1 MSGIY
6 ITHELFR
13 LSAVELKER
22 YRSKTLSP
30 VEVMQAVLSRAERL
44 NPHLN
49 CCITICHE
57 LAMDGARQAE
67 ARIMSGQAYPPL
79 TGIPYSAKDLINT
92 KGIRT
97 TYGALPFKDNVPN
110 DDALVISR
118 LRDAGAILF
127 AKTTTPEFGTAGLT
141 DSPLFG
147 KTRNAW
153 SVNRTSGGSSGGAA
167 VAVAS
172 GLGPLALATDGGG
185 STRIPAA
192 CNGVVGI
199 KQSSGIVPHSQV
211 VDKFGNQTYVTPM
224 TRTVA
229 DTALMLDALAGE
241 DECDPTSIGLGRE
254 DYFGAATSPAD
265 LNGTKILYCLAPTGL
280 PISNDVQTNFHN
292 ALDALSEL
300 GAQIEPF
307 NPSGLN
313 VLATWQVINHTVWL
327 TRFKALAEQ
336 HPTQFSQT
344 FLKQL
349 ESAKNFSAIDY
360 QEAMIARSQLF
371 ARVQALVKPD
381 HFLAMPTLSR
391 TALPIDTDF
400 LGSFEVDGQRFEEI
414 RANWYPWTMLFNM
427 TGHPAISLP
436 CGFGQDGLPIGLHL
450 VGQYRK
456 DAALLRLAAAF
467 ESRQNLTGLW
477 PIEADFASTQ
487 LG

>member
-1 MSGIY
+1 MSEIH
-6 ITHELFR
+6 TANELCR

-30 VEVMQAVLSRAERL
+30 VEVMQAVLLRADHL

-49 CCITICHE
+49 CCLTICHE
-57 LAMDGARQAE
+57 LALNGARQAE

-127 AKTTTPEFGTAGLT
+127 AKTTTPEFGTAGVT
-141 DSPLFG
+141 ESPLFG

-153 SVNRTSGGSSGGAA
+153 SADRTSGGSSGGAA

-172 GLGPLALATDGGG
+172 GIGPLALATDGGG

-192 CNGVVGI
+192 CNGLVGI

-229 DTALMLDALAGE
+229 DTALMLDAIAGE
-241 DECDPTSIGLGRE
+241 DECDPTSIGLRRE
-254 DYFGAATSPAD
+254 DYYGAATRVSD
-265 LNGTKILYCLAPTGL
+265 LNGVKILYCLAPAGL
-280 PISNDVQTNFHN
+280 PISDDVQASFHK
-292 ALDALSEL
+292 ALNSLREL

-307 NPSGLN
+307 NPAGLN
-313 VLATWQVINHTVWL
+313 VLTTWQVINHTVWL
-327 TRFKALAEQ
+327 TRFKALADQ
-336 HPTQFSQT
+336 YPTQLSPT

-349 ESAKNFSAIDY
+349 ESAKKFSAIDY
-360 QEAMIARSQLF
+360 QEAMIARSQLY
-371 ARVQALVKPD
+371 AQVQALVQPG

-391 TALPIDTDF
+391 TALPINIDF
-400 LGSFEVDGQRFEEI
+400 LGSFDIDGQSFDEI

-427 TGHPAISLP
+427 TGHPAISLS
-436 CGFGQDGLPIGLHL
+436 CGFGTDGLPIGLQL

-456 DAALLRLAAAF
+456 DAALLSLAAAF
-467 ESRQNLTGLW
+467 ERSQNFTHLW
-477 PIEADFASTQ
+477 PAEAVFV
-487 LG
+487 

>member
-1 MSGIY
+1 M
-6 ITHELFR
+6 
-13 LSAVELKER
+13 
-22 YRSKTLSP
+22 
-30 VEVMQAVLSRAERL
+30 
-44 NPHLN
+44 N
-49 CCITICHE
+49 
-57 LAMDGARQAE
+57 DARQAE
-67 ARIMSGQAYPPL
+67 ARIMSGQTYPPL

-97 TYGALPFKDNVPN
+97 TYGALAFKDNVPN

-127 AKTTTPEFGTAGLT
+127 AKTTTPEFGTAGFT
-141 DSPLFG
+141 ESPLFG

-153 SVNRTSGGSSGGAA
+153 SADRTSGGSSGGAA

-172 GLGPLALATDGGG
+172 GIGPIALATDGGG

-192 CNGVVGI
+192 CNGLVGI

-229 DTALMLDALAGE
+229 DTALMLDAIAGE
-241 DECDPTSIGLGRE
+241 DECDPTSMGLRRE
-254 DYFGAATSPAD
+254 DYYGATNSLSD
-265 LNGTKILYCLAPTGL
+265 LKDVKILYCLAPAGL
-280 PISNDVQTNFHN
+280 PISEDVQTSFHK
-292 ALDALSEL
+292 ALATLNEL

-307 NPSGLN
+307 DPSGLN
-313 VLATWQVINHTVWL
+313 VLATWQIINHTVWL
-327 TRFKALAEQ
+327 TRFKAMAEQ
-336 HPTQFSQT
+336 HPTQFSPS

-349 ESAKNFSAIDY
+349 ESAKNYSAIDY
-360 QEAMIARSQLF
+360 QEAMITRSQLY
-371 ARVQALVKPD
+371 ARVQALVKPG

-391 TALPIDTDF
+391 TALPLDTDF
-400 LGSFEVDGQRFEEI
+400 LGSFEIDGQRFEEI

-456 DAALLRLAAAF
+456 DAALLRVAATF
-467 ESRQNLTGLW
+467 ESRRNLTGLW
-477 PIEADFASTQ
+477 PTEENLFSTPV
-487 LG
+487 GEII

>member
-1 MSGIY
+1 MSETQTAI
-6 ITHELFR
+6 ELCR

-22 YRSKTLSP
+22 YRSKKLSP
-30 VEVMQAVLSRAERL
+30 VEVMQAVLSRADRL
-44 NPHLN
+44 NPYLN

-57 LAMDGARQAE
+57 LALKGARQAE
-67 ARIMSGQAYPPL
+67 ARIMSGQPYPSL
-79 TGIPYSAKDLINT
+79 TGIPYSAKDLIHT

-97 TYGALPFKDNVPN
+97 TYGSLPFKDHVPN
-110 DDALVISR
+110 EDALVISR

-127 AKTTTPEFGTAGLT
+127 AKTTTPEFGTAGIT
-141 DSPLFG
+141 ESPLFG

-153 SVNRTSGGSSGGAA
+153 SANRTSGGSSGGAA

-172 GLGPLALATDGGG
+172 GIGPLALATDGGG

-192 CNGVVGI
+192 CNGLVGI

-229 DTALMLDALAGE
+229 DTALMLDAIAGE
-241 DECDPTSIGLGRE
+241 DECDPTSMGLRRE
-254 DYFGAATSPAD
+254 DDYEAAAAPAD
-265 LNGTKILYCLAPTGL
+265 LKGVKILYCLAPAGL
-280 PISNDVQTNFHN
+280 PISEDVQTSFHE
-292 ALDALSEL
+292 ALRTLSEL
-300 GAQIEPF
+300 GAQVEPF
-307 NPSGLN
+307 DPAGLN
-313 VLATWQVINHTVWL
+313 VLATWQVINHTVWR
-327 TRFKALAEQ
+327 TRFKAMAEQ
-336 HPTQFSQT
+336 HPTQFSPT

-360 QEAMIARSQLF
+360 QEAMIVRSELY
-371 ARVQALVKPD
+371 ARVQALVKPG

-391 TALPIDTDF
+391 TALPLDIDF
-400 LGSFEVDGQRFEEI
+400 LGRFEIDGQQFEEI

-436 CGFGQDGLPIGLHL
+436 CGFGKDGLPIGLHL

-456 DAALLRLAAAF
+456 DAALLSVAAAF
-467 ESRQNLTGLW
+467 ESRQNLAQLW
-477 PIEADFASTQ
+477 PPEADFVSTQ

>member
-1 MSGIY
+1 MSEIP
-6 ITHELFR
+6 TVLELCR
-13 LSAVELKER
+13 LSAVELKEL
-22 YRSKTLSP
+22 YRSKKLSP
-30 VEVMQAVLSRAERL
+30 VEVMKAVLSRADRL
-44 NPHLN
+44 NPYLN

-57 LAMDGARQAE
+57 LALKGARQAE

-97 TYGALPFKDNVPN
+97 TYGALPFKDNVPKE
-110 DDALVISR
+110 DALVISR

-127 AKTTTPEFGTAGLT
+127 SKTTTPEFGTAGIT
-141 DSPLFG
+141 ESPLFG
-147 KTRNAW
+147 KTCNAW
-153 SVNRTSGGSSGGAA
+153 SANRTSGGSSGGAA

-172 GLGPLALATDGGG
+172 GIGTLALATDGGG

-192 CNGVVGI
+192 CNGLVGI
-199 KQSSGIVPHSQV
+199 KQSSGVVPHSQV

-241 DECDPTSIGLGRE
+241 DACDPNSLGLRRE
-254 DYFGAATSPAD
+254 DYYEAAISPAD
-265 LNGTKILYCLAPTGL
+265 LQGVKILYCLAPAGL
-280 PISNDVQTNFHN
+280 PISADVQASFHE
-292 ALDALSEL
+292 ALKTLGEL
-300 GAQIEPF
+300 GAQLEPF

-313 VLATWQVINHTVWL
+313 VLTTWQVINHTVWL

-336 HPTQFSQT
+336 HPTQFSPT

-360 QEAMIARSQLF
+360 QEAMIARSQLY
-371 ARVQALVKPD
+371 AQVQALVQPG

-391 TALPIDTDF
+391 TALPLDIDF
-400 LGSFEVDGQRFEEI
+400 LGGFDIDGQRFEDI

-436 CGFGQDGLPIGLHL
+436 CGFGKDGLPIGLHL
-450 VGQYRK
+450 VGQFRK
-456 DAALLRLAAAF
+456 DAALLSVAAAF
-467 ESRQNLTGLW
+467 ERCQNLTHLW
-477 PIEADFASTQ
+477 PAEADFVSTQ

>member
-1 MSGIY
+1 MSEIH
-6 ITHELFR
+6 TVNELCR

-30 VEVMQAVLSRAERL
+30 VEVMQAVLLRADHL

-49 CCITICHE
+49 CCLTICHE
-57 LAMDGARQAE
+57 LALNGARQAE
-67 ARIMSGQAYPPL
+67 ARIMSGEAYPPL

-110 DDALVISR
+110 SDALVISR

-127 AKTTTPEFGTAGLT
+127 AKTTTPEFGTAGVT
-141 DSPLFG
+141 ESPLFG

-153 SVNRTSGGSSGGAA
+153 SADRTSGGSSGGAA
-167 VAVAS
+167 VAVAC
-172 GLGPLALATDGGG
+172 GIGPLALATDGGG

-192 CNGVVGI
+192 CNGLVGI

-229 DTALMLDALAGE
+229 DTALMLDAIAGE
-241 DECDPTSIGLGRE
+241 DECDPTSMGLRRE
-254 DYFGAATSPAD
+254 DYYGAATRVSD
-265 LNGTKILYCLAPTGL
+265 LKGVKILYCLAPAGL
-280 PISNDVQTNFHN
+280 PISDDVQTSFHK
-292 ALDALSEL
+292 ALNSLSEL

-307 NPSGLN
+307 NPAGLN
-313 VLATWQVINHTVWL
+313 VLTTWQVINHTVWL
-327 TRFKALAEQ
+327 TRFKALADQ
-336 HPTQFSQT
+336 YPTQLSPT

-349 ESAKNFSAIDY
+349 ESAKKFSAIDY
-360 QEAMIARSQLF
+360 QEAMITRSQLY
-371 ARVQALVKPD
+371 AQVQALVQPG

-391 TALPIDTDF
+391 TALPINIDF
-400 LGSFEVDGQRFEEI
+400 LGSFDIDGQSFDEI

-436 CGFGQDGLPIGLHL
+436 CGFGRDGLPIGLQL

-456 DAALLRLAAAF
+456 DTALLSLAAAF
-467 ESRQNLTGLW
+467 ERSQNFTHLW
-477 PIEADFASTQ
+477 PAEAVFI
-487 LG
+487 

>member
-57 LAMDGARQAE
+57 LALDGARQAE
-67 ARIMSGQAYPPL
+67 TRIMSGQAYPPL
-79 TGIPYSAKDLINT
+79 TGIPYTAKDLINT

-97 TYGALPFKDNVPN
+97 TYGALPFKDNIPN

-118 LRDAGAILF
+118 LQKAGAILF

-141 DSPLFG
+141 ESPLFG

-153 SVNRTSGGSSGGAA
+153 SIDRTSGGSSGGAA

-265 LNGTKILYCLAPTGL
+265 LNGIKILYCLTPVGL
-280 PISNDVQTNFHN
+280 PISNDVQTKFHN
-292 ALDALSEL
+292 ALDTLSEL

-327 TRFKALAEQ
+327 TRFKALAAQ

-360 QEAMIARSQLF
+360 QAAMIARSQLF

-467 ESRQNLTGLW
+467 ESRQNLAGLW
-477 PIEADFASTQ
+477 PTEADFASTQ

>member
-1 MSGIY
+1 MSETRTAI
-6 ITHELFR
+6 ELCR
-13 LSAVELKER
+13 LTAVELKEQ

-30 VEVMQAVLSRAERL
+30 VEVMKAVLSRADHL
-44 NPHLN
+44 NPSLN

-57 LAMDGARQAE
+57 LAMNDARQAE
-67 ARIMSGQAYPPL
+67 ARIMSGQTYPPL

-92 KGIRT
+92 KGMRT

-118 LRDAGAILF
+118 MRDAGAILF
-127 AKTTTPEFGTAGLT
+127 AKTTTPEFGTAGFT
-141 DSPLFG
+141 ESPLFG

-153 SVNRTSGGSSGGAA
+153 SADRTSGGSSGGAA

-172 GLGPLALATDGGG
+172 GIGPIALATDGGG

-192 CNGVVGI
+192 CNGLVGI

-229 DTALMLDALAGE
+229 DTALMLDAIAGE
-241 DECDPTSIGLGRE
+241 DECDPTSMGLRRE
-254 DYFGAATSPAD
+254 DYYGAATSISD
-265 LNGTKILYCLAPTGL
+265 LRGVKILYCLAPAGR
-280 PISNDVQTNFHN
+280 PISADVQTSFHK
-292 ALDALSEL
+292 ALDTLVEL
-300 GAQIEPF
+300 GAQIEAF
-307 NPSGLN
+307 NPTGLN

-327 TRFKALAEQ
+327 TRFKTLAEQ
-336 HPTQFSQT
+336 HSTQFSQT

-349 ESAKNFSAIDY
+349 ESAKNYSAVAY
-360 QEAMIARSQLF
+360 QEAMIARSQLY
-371 ARVQALVKPD
+371 ARVQALVKPG

-391 TALPIDTDF
+391 TALPLTTDF
-400 LGSFEVDGQRFEEI
+400 LGSFDVDGQRFEEI

-456 DAALLRLAAAF
+456 DAALLRVAAAF
-467 ESRQNLTGLW
+467 ESRQYLSNVW
-477 PIEADFASTQ
+477 PAEETLSQ
-487 LG
+487 HP

>member
-1 MSGIY
+1 LSEIH
-6 ITHELFR
+6 IANELCR

-30 VEVMQAVLSRAERL
+30 VEVMQAVLLRADHL

-49 CCITICHE
+49 CCLTICHE
-57 LAMDGARQAE
+57 LALNGARQAE
-67 ARIMSGQAYPPL
+67 ARIMSGEAYPPL

-97 TYGALPFKDNVPN
+97 TYGALPFKDNVPIS
-110 DDALVISR
+110 DALVISR

-127 AKTTTPEFGTAGLT
+127 AKTTTPEFGTAGVT
-141 DSPLFG
+141 ESPLFG

-153 SVNRTSGGSSGGAA
+153 SADRTSGGSSGGAA

-172 GLGPLALATDGGG
+172 GIGPLALATDGGG

-192 CNGVVGI
+192 CNGLVGI

-229 DTALMLDALAGE
+229 DTALMLDAIAGE
-241 DECDPTSIGLGRE
+241 DECDPTSMGLRRE
-254 DYFGAATSPAD
+254 DYYGAATRVSD
-265 LNGTKILYCLAPTGL
+265 LKGVKILYCLAPVGL
-280 PISNDVQTNFHN
+280 PISDDVQTGFHK
-292 ALDALSEL
+292 ALNSLSEL
-300 GAQIEPF
+300 GTQIEPF
-307 NPSGLN
+307 NPAGLN
-313 VLATWQVINHTVWL
+313 VLTTWQVINHTVWL
-327 TRFKALAEQ
+327 TRFKALADQ
-336 HPTQFSQT
+336 YPTQLSPT

-349 ESAKNFSAIDY
+349 ESAKKFSAIDY
-360 QEAMIARSQLF
+360 QDAMIARSQLY
-371 ARVQALVKPD
+371 AQVQELVQPG

-391 TALPIDTDF
+391 TALPINIDF
-400 LGSFEVDGQRFEEI
+400 LGSFDIDGQSFDEI

-436 CGFGQDGLPIGLHL
+436 CGFGRDGLPIGLQL

-456 DAALLRLAAAF
+456 DAALLGLAAAF
-467 ESRQNLTGLW
+467 ERSQNFTHLW
-477 PIEADFASTQ
+477 PAEAVFI
-487 LG
+487 

>member
-1 MSGIY
+1 
-6 ITHELFR
+6 
-13 LSAVELKER
+13 
-22 YRSKTLSP
+22 
-30 VEVMQAVLSRAERL
+30 MQAVLSRAERL

-49 CCITICHE
+49 CFITICHE
-57 LAMDGARQAE
+57 LALDGARQAE

-79 TGIPYSAKDLINT
+79 TGIPYTAKDLINT

-97 TYGALPFKDNVPN
+97 TYGALPFKDNIPN

-118 LRDAGAILF
+118 LQKAGAILF

-141 DSPLFG
+141 ESPLFG

-153 SVNRTSGGSSGGAA
+153 SVDRTSGGSSGGAA

-241 DECDPTSIGLGRE
+241 DECDPTSIGLRRE
-254 DYFGAATSPAD
+254 DYYGAATSPAD
-265 LNGTKILYCLAPTGL
+265 LNGIKILYCLAPAGL
-280 PISNDVQTNFHN
+280 PISSDVQTNFHN

-300 GAQIEPF
+300 GAQIESF

-336 HPTQFSQT
+336 HPTQFSRT
-344 FLKQL
+344 FLEQL

-360 QEAMIARSQLF
+360 QEAMIARSQLY

-436 CGFGQDGLPIGLHL
+436 CGFGQDGLPTGLHL

-477 PIEADFASTQ
+477 PTEADFVSTQ

>member
-1 MSGIY
+1 MSEIH
-6 ITHELFR
+6 TANELCR

-49 CCITICHE
+49 CFITICHE
-57 LAMDGARQAE
+57 LALDGARQAE

-79 TGIPYSAKDLINT
+79 TGIPYTAKDLINT

-97 TYGALPFKDNVPN
+97 TYGALPFKDNIPN

-118 LRDAGAILF
+118 LQKAGAILF

-141 DSPLFG
+141 ESPLFG

-153 SVNRTSGGSSGGAA
+153 SVDRTSGGSSGGAA

-241 DECDPTSIGLGRE
+241 DECDPTSIGLRRE
-254 DYFGAATSPAD
+254 DYYGAATSPAD
-265 LNGTKILYCLAPTGL
+265 LNGIKILYCLAPAGL
-280 PISNDVQTNFHN
+280 PISSDVQTNFHN

-300 GAQIEPF
+300 GAQIESF

-336 HPTQFSQT
+336 HPTQFSRT
-344 FLKQL
+344 FLEQL

-360 QEAMIARSQLF
+360 QEAMIARSQLY

-436 CGFGQDGLPIGLHL
+436 CGFGQDGLPTGLHL

-477 PIEADFASTQ
+477 PTEADFVSTQ

>member
-1 MSGIY
+1 MHTTI
-6 ITHELFR
+6 ELCR

-22 YRSKTLSP
+22 YRSKKLSP
-30 VEVMQAVLSRAERL
+30 VEVMKAVLSRADHL
-44 NPHLN
+44 NPSLN

-57 LAMDGARQAE
+57 LAMNGARLAE

-92 KGIRT
+92 KEIRT
-97 TYGALPFKDNVPN
+97 TYGALPFKDNVP
-110 DDALVISR
+110 DEDALVISR

-127 AKTTTPEFGTAGLT
+127 AKTTTPEFGTAGVT
-141 DSPLFG
+141 ESPLFG

-153 SVNRTSGGSSGGAA
+153 AADRTSGGSSGGAA

-172 GLGPLALATDGGG
+172 GIGPLALATDGGG

-192 CNGVVGI
+192 CNGLVGI

-229 DTALMLDALAGE
+229 DTALMLDAIAGE
-241 DECDPTSIGLGRE
+241 DECDPTSMGLRRE
-254 DYFGAATSPAD
+254 DYYGAATRVSD
-265 LNGTKILYCLAPTGL
+265 LKGVKILYCLAPAGL
-280 PISNDVQTNFHN
+280 PISDDVQTSFHK
-292 ALDALSEL
+292 ALNSLSEL

-307 NPSGLN
+307 NPAGLN
-313 VLATWQVINHTVWL
+313 VLTTWQVINHTVWL
-327 TRFKALAEQ
+327 TRFKALADQ
-336 HPTQFSQT
+336 YPTQLSPT

-349 ESAKNFSAIDY
+349 ESAKKFSAIDY
-360 QEAMIARSQLF
+360 QEAMIARSHLYAQ
-371 ARVQALVKPD
+371 VQALVQPG

-391 TALPIDTDF
+391 TALPINIDF
-400 LGSFEVDGQRFEEI
+400 LGSFDIDGQSFDEI

-436 CGFGQDGLPIGLHL
+436 CGFGRDGLPIGLQL

-456 DAALLRLAAAF
+456 DAALLSLAAAF
-467 ESRQNLTGLW
+467 ERSKNFTHLW
-477 PIEADFASTQ
+477 PAEAVFI
-487 LG
+487 

>member
-1 MSGIY
+1 MSEIH
-6 ITHELFR
+6 TANELCR

-30 VEVMQAVLSRAERL
+30 VEVMQAVLLRADHL

-49 CCITICHE
+49 CCLTICHE
-57 LAMDGARQAE
+57 LALNGARQAE

-79 TGIPYSAKDLINT
+79 TGIPFSAKDLINT

-127 AKTTTPEFGTAGLT
+127 AKTTTPEFGTAGVT
-141 DSPLFG
+141 ESPLFG

-153 SVNRTSGGSSGGAA
+153 SADRTSGGSSGGAA

-172 GLGPLALATDGGG
+172 GIGPLALATDGGG

-192 CNGVVGI
+192 CNGLVGI

-229 DTALMLDALAGE
+229 DTALMLDAIAGE
-241 DECDPTSIGLGRE
+241 DECDPTSIGLRRE
-254 DYFGAATSPAD
+254 DYYGAATRVSD
-265 LNGTKILYCLAPTGL
+265 LKGVKILYCLAPAGL
-280 PISNDVQTNFHN
+280 PISDDVQTSFHK
-292 ALDALSEL
+292 ALNSLREL

-307 NPSGLN
+307 NPAGLN
-313 VLATWQVINHTVWL
+313 VLTTWQVINHTVWL
-327 TRFKALAEQ
+327 TRFKALADQ
-336 HPTQFSQT
+336 YPTQLSPT

-349 ESAKNFSAIDY
+349 ESAKKFSAIDY
-360 QEAMIARSQLF
+360 QEAMIARSQLY
-371 ARVQALVKPD
+371 AQVQALVQPG

-391 TALPIDTDF
+391 TALPINIDF
-400 LGSFEVDGQRFEEI
+400 LGSFDIDGQSFDEI

-427 TGHPAISLP
+427 TGHPAISLS
-436 CGFGQDGLPIGLHL
+436 CGFGTDGLPIGLQL

-456 DAALLRLAAAF
+456 DAALLSLAAAF
-467 ESRQNLTGLW
+467 ERSQNFTHLW
-477 PIEADFASTQ
+477 PAEAVFV
-487 LG
+487 